1 MKSPTLL
8 VLALSL
14 AGCGGYGGYKL
25 GALAAAPNAD
35 AYMAPAPMA
44 SVAGAPGEF
53 NRESYKRID
62 ENDFLSA
69 TRQPLSTFSVDVD
82 TASYS
87 NMRRF
92 LAEGR
97 LPPKDAIRTE
107 ELINYFEYGY
117 QPPQGDVPI
126 AMHTEVS
133 ECPWKSDHRLLRV
146 GLKARTVADDELPP
160 RNLVF
165 LIDTS
170 GSMDEPSKLPLV
182 IQSLGLLAGQLN
194 AQDRVS
200 IVTYAG
206 SSGLVLPPTPG
217 DRPDVIRGSLG
228 RLKGGGSTNGGE
240 GLRLAYKVA
249 RETFRPQGI
258 NRVII
263 ATDGDFNVG
272 VTSEGE
278 LTRLIEE
285 QRKSGVFLN
294 VLGVG
299 TGNYNDSSM
308 EAIADKGNGVYAYL
322 DSIREAQKVLV
333 RQAGSNLVTVA
344 KDVKLQIEFNPRL
357 VSEYRLIGYE
367 NRVMKAEDFKDDK
380 KDAGEMGAG
389 HTVTALYEI
398 VPPGAQPQSGA
409 VDALKYQTETKASAA
424 SQAPELCTVK
434 IRYKAPQG
442 EESKELT
449 FAVPDSTRSWKEA
462 SADFKFAASVAS
474 FGLVLRD
481 SKHKGSASYSLV
493 RGLAESGSQPDPG
506 GYRTEFLGLVR
517 KAESLSGTGPQRAR

>member
-1 MKSPTLL
+1 MMPSRLHLL
-8 VLALSL
+8 PLVSVLVL
-14 AGCGGYGGYKL
+14 AGCGASAGGFHGYP
-25 GALAAAPNAD
+25 LAERAMAG
-35 AYMAPAPMA
+35 APAPSSA
-44 SVAGAPGEF
+44 VAAEEA

-69 TRQPLSTFSVDVD
+69 SRQPLSTFSVDVD

-117 QPPQGDVPI
+117 PSPQGDAPV
-126 AMHTEVS
+126 AVHTEVS
-133 ECPWKSDHRLLRV
+133 ECPWKNDHRLLRI
-146 GLKARTVADDELPP
+146 GLKARTVDEGRLPP

-182 IQSLGLLAGQLN
+182 VQSLGLLAGQLK

-206 SSGLVLPPTPG
+206 SSGLVLPPTAG
-217 DRPDVIRGSLG
+217 DRPEVIRGSLG

-249 RETFRPQGI
+249 RETFNPQGI

-272 VTSEGE
+272 VTSEEE

-285 QRKSGVFLN
+285 ERRSGVFLN

-299 TGNYNDSSM
+299 TGNFNDSSM

-322 DSIREAQKVLV
+322 DSIKEAQKVLV
-333 RQAGSNLVTVA
+333 RQAGSNLITVA
-344 KDVKLQIEFNPRL
+344 KDVKLQVEFNPRL

-398 VPPGAQPQSGA
+398 VPPGAQPQSGG
-409 VDALKYQTETKASAA
+409 VDPLKYQTETKASVA
-424 SQAPELCTVK
+424 SQAPELCTIKV
-434 IRYKAPQG
+434 RYKAPTG
-442 EESKELT
+442 EESKELVFT
-449 FAVPDSTRSWKEA
+449 VPDSSKSWKET
-462 SADFKFAASVAS
+462 SADFKFAAGVAS

-481 SKHKGSASYSLV
+481 SKFKGNGTYGLV
-493 RGLAESGSQPDPG
+493 CGLAEAGSQPDPG
-506 GYRTEFLGLVR
+506 GYRAEFLGLVR
-517 KAESLSGTGPQRAR
+517 KAESRSGSGPQIAK